1 MNIVITGAS
10 SGIGLELA
18 RQLKARGEKVFVVC
32 RKSTP
37 ELRELSV
44 ETLEGI
50 DLAEGSLE
58 ERLKIYFKDLKIDWL
73 INNAGVFGDDQF
85 GELDPSKLVSQFEV
99 NAIAPLRVTQALLP
113 QLSRG
118 SKIAMVTSQM
128 GSIAETSGGYYAY
141 RMSKAALNMA
151 GKNLALDLNPKGIST
166 VLLHPGYVKT
176 KMTGFHGEITPETSA
191 KGLIKLIDQLTLEN
205 SGSYWHTNGREL
217 PW

>member
-1 MNIVITGAS
+1 MNIVITGGS

-18 RQLKARGEKVFVVC
+18 RQLSARGEKVFVVC

-37 ELRELSV
+37 ELRELSL

-50 DLAEGSLE
+50 DLTEAGLE
-58 ERLKIYFKDLKIDWL
+58 EKLKIYFKGLKIDWL
-73 INNAGVFGDDQF
+73 INNAGVFGDDHL
-85 GELDPSKLVSQFEV
+85 GVLDPSQLRTQFEV

-128 GSIAETSGGYYAY
+128 GSIEETSGGYYAY

-151 GKNLALDLNPKGIST
+151 GKNLALDLKPKGIST
-166 VLLHPGYVKT
+166 ILLHPGYVKT
-176 KMTGFHGEITPETSA
+176 KMTGFHGEITPEASA
-191 KGLIKLIDQLTLEN
+191 KGLIKLIDQLTMEN
-205 SGSYWHTNGREL
+205 SGSYWHSNGREL